1 MAEIAHGLGLSARS
15 VHRRLSDHGMN
26 FQTLTEQTRRD
37 LAEGLLQDESRSLA
51 EIAFLTGFSEQ
62 SAFTRAFKRWVG
74 TTPASYRKDMTQR

>member
-1 MAEIAHGLGLSARS
+1 
-15 VHRRLSDHGMN
+15 MN
-26 FQTLTEQTRRD
+26 FQALTEQTRRD

-74 TTPASYRKDMTQR
+74 VTPATYRKEMAHR